1 MIQRAI
7 NKNINIRDEYDL
19 NEHDRK
25 DIYWPTLKH
34 IDLNLQ
40 EYKKKNHLLDF
51 NDLIT
56 QAIESNKIPRF
67 KAIFIDEA
75 QDLSPLQWKLY
86 DKLKEHCDDMYL
98 AGDDDQAIFAWAG
111 ADVNRFIKEPANEKV
126 LRYSRRVSK
135 TVQQQ
140 AQIAVDRISGIRKH
154 KEYLPRDEEG
164 HTQFISN
171 LGQVDLTTGK
181 WLILTR
187 TKSNLLDIA
196 KELKSK
202 NIYFQTNKGKSFHV
216 GMYNAA
222 MAYTKWIREGRLEDK
237 EINDVRDF
245 IPNGNWNPEKNWYDI
260 FVGDQK
266 EILYIRNIIS
276 GGEKLSENARVWLST
291 IHAAKGGE
299 EDNVILSLQ
308 QGSKVQKSIRLS
320 VDKQDEEN
328 RVWYVGITRARNNLY
343 KLKAKKILKEYQL

>member
-1 MIQRAI
+1 
-7 NKNINIRDEYDL
+7 
-19 NEHDRK
+19 
-25 DIYWPTLKH
+25 
-34 IDLNLQ
+34 
-40 EYKKKNHLLDF
+40 
-51 NDLIT
+51 
-56 QAIESNKIPRF
+56 
-67 KAIFIDEA
+67 
-75 QDLSPLQWKLY
+75 
-86 DKLKEHCDDMYL
+86 MYL

-111 ADVNRFIKEPANEKV
+111 ADVNRFINEPANEKV

-135 TVQQQ
+135 AVQQQ
-140 AQIAVDRISGIRKH
+140 AQIAVDRISGIRKQ

-164 HTQFISN
+164 YAQHINN
-171 LGQVDLTTGK
+171 LGQIDLTKGK

-202 NIYFQTNKGKSFHV
+202 NIYFQTNKGKSFNV

-222 MAYTKWIREGRLEDK
+222 MAYTKWIREGSLEDK

-266 EILYIRNIIS
+266 EILYMRNIIS
-276 GGEKLSENARVWLST
+276 AGEKLSENARVWLST

-299 EDNVILSLQ
+299 EDNVILSLH